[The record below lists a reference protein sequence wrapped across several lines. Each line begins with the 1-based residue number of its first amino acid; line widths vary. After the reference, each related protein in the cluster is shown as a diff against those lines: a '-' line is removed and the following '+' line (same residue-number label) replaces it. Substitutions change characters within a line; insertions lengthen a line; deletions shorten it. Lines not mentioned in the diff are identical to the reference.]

1 MQPMRVI
8 LQSVLCGAKVATL
21 GAHVACSCSVLGLNV
36 VVQVGRLGHQV
47 AHLALPLPAPQTD
60 HQGPDGSLDICD
72 VRLL

>member
-1 MQPMRVI
+1 MHPMRVI

-47 AHLALPLPAPQTD
+47 AHRRALVMRSRNKQAVLLLAS
-60 HQGPDGSLDICD
+60 DGKE
-72 VRLL
+72 